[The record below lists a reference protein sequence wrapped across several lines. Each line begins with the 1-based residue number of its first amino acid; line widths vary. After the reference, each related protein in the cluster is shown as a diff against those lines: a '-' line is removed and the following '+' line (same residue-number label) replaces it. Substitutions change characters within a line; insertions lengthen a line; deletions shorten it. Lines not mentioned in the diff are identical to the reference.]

1 MPPSAASAHKSK
13 PAYRLNSS
21 VSQGFTG
28 CNGHFSHLR
37 MHAAKAGASE
47 RQGIQRRWSWS
58 PGSTLHA
65 PVAGLRSNVRSSNIF
80 LAAVAAPSR
89 GDGNPVIVAGAGL
102 AADARAGIAHSSPKP
117 RPRASSAARSDADAP
132 V

>member
-1 MPPSAASAHKSK
+1 ME
-13 PAYRLNSS
+13 L
-21 VSQGFTG
+21 
-28 CNGHFSHLR
+28 
-37 MHAAKAGASE
+37 
-47 RQGIQRRWSWS
+47 
-58 PGSTLHA
+58 
-65 PVAGLRSNVRSSNIF
+65 VAGVNAPCSRCGVAFKRTQLQHF
-80 LAAVAAPSR
+80 PAAVAAPSR

>member
-1 MPPSAASAHKSK
+1 MRHRVDRARLRVVGPVHDAPIAGVSAPCSRRGIPFKRAQFQRF
-13 PAYRLNSS
+13 PA
-21 VSQGFTG
+21 T
-28 CNGHFSHLR
+28 
-37 MHAAKAGASE
+37 
-47 RQGIQRRWSWS
+47 
-58 PGSTLHA
+58 
-65 PVAGLRSNVRSSNIF
+65 
-80 LAAVAAPSR
+80 VAALGR